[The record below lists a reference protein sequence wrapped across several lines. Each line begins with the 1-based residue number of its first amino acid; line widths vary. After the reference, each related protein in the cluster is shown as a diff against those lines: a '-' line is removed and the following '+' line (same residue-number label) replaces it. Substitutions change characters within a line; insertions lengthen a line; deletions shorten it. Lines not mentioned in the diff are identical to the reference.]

1 MKKGL
6 LNFIE
11 RQCYCFTLKID
22 MIMPKQKGLFITGT
36 YNGMC
41 YYKMNGQYYVRR
53 KSTLSGKRVKR
64 SPAFKLTMKYA
75 GLLGQASR
83 MAGEVYRS
91 LPRAQRKHALYRA
104 LTGLAMQLLKAGTAA
119 ELVVE
124 QLRRHCAPV
133 QQAVAA
139 STVVVSAGATTTA
152 TGTVAGIATAS
163 TTSPVAAPVAARPVW
178 KPKASPSPNLQTK
191 YARIFVHA
199 SGRISAR
206 GLGDAIANK
215 CRRRLLA
222 SVEER
227 E

>member
-1 MKKGL
+1 MKKACF
-6 LNFIE
+6 NFIE
-11 RQCYCFTLKID
+11 RQCYCFTLKPD

-83 MAGEVYRS
+83 IAGEVYRS

-104 LTGLAMQLLKAGTAA
+104 LTGQAMQLLKAGTAA

-124 QLRRHCAPV
+124 QLRRHCALV
-133 QQAVAA
+133 QQAVTA
-139 STVVVSAGATTTA
+139 STVVVSAGAT
-152 TGTVAGIATAS
+152 
-163 TTSPVAAPVAARPVW
+163 PVAAPVAARPVL
-178 KPKASPSPNLQTK
+178 KPKASPSPNLQTR

-199 SGRISAR
+199 SGRISAT
-206 GLGDAIANK
+206 GLGDAIAGK
-215 CRRRLLA
+215 WRRRLLA